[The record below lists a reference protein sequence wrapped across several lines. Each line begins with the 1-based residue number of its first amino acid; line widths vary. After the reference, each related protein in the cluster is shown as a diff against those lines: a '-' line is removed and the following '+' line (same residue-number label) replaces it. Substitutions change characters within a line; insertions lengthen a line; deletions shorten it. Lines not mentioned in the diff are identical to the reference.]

1 MMFRS
6 GVVLVTC
13 RKKKKKNVVFKT
25 REYRKHRLFLP
36 GLEWVDHLRYI
47 VVGQPLLVIYTR

>member
-6 GVVLVTC
+6 GGVLVVTF
-13 RKKKKKNVVFKT
+13 RKKKKNVVFKT

-47 VVGQPLLVIYTR
+47 VVGQPLLVIYMR